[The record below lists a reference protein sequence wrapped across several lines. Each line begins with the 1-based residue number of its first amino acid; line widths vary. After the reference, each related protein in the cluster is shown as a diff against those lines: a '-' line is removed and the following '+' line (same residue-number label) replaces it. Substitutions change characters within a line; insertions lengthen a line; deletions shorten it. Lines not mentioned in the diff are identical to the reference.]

1 MSWLRLWDD
10 LPTDPKFR
18 TISRLSRQPLS
29 VVISV
34 YIFYLVDASKNRPRG
49 TLNCEHEDV
58 ASALD
63 LEIEV
68 VELIRK
74 TMEGR
79 LILNNYLTG
88 WEKRQMEKEDAS
100 KEGSKPVKQRVK
112 EYRERQKVMVEC
124 NENVTDVTTC
134 NDLKRLVTTCNA
146 PDTDTDTDTDT
157 EKKED
162 MSGKPDPAP
171 KFLKNQELKKQAVE
185 ILDFLNLMAN
195 RKYRPVKTNLKLIMA
210 RLSSGA
216 DFQDCKSM
224 IARKVSQWGKDS
236 KMVDYLRPKT
246 LFNETNFEQYIGEL
260 VEEYYDAP
268 ES

>member
-1 MSWLRLWDD
+1 MSTKPYFKYYIGDYLADTAHMSTIEHGAYHLLMLSYYYTKSPIPDDDKRLATITKMS
-10 LPTDPKFR
+10 LKGYRRIKSTLSQKF
-18 TISRLSRQPLS
+18 T
-29 VVISV
+29 VKDGFW
-34 YIFYLVDASKNRPRG
+34 YHNR
-49 TLNCEHEDV
+49 
-58 ASALD
+58 
-63 LEIEV
+63 IEK
-68 VELIRK
+68 ELIK
-74 TMEGR
+74 YEENAVKKR
-79 LILNNYLTG
+79 LAGQIG
-88 WEKRQMEKEDAS
+88 SEKRWKNSDSICHFSVIAEPLKNHSKSEVRRQKTEES
-100 KEGSKPVKQRVK
+100 KEK
-112 EYRERQKVMVEC
+112 
-124 NENVTDVTTC
+124 NI
-134 NDLKRLVTTCNA
+134 
-146 PDTDTDTDTDT
+146 
-157 EKKED
+157 
-162 MSGKPDPAP
+162 MSGKPDPDP

-260 VEEYYDAP
+260 VEEHYDVR